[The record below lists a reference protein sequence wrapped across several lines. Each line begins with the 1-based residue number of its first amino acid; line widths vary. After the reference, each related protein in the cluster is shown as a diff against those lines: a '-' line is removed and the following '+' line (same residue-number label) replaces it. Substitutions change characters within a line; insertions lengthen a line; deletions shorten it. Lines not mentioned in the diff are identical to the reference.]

1 MLEHLFTAQKKHHKN
16 LIKYL
21 LENMK
26 RNPPSN
32 YQLQIETFFDTASP
46 NGITVNIINRLL

>member
-1 MLEHLFTAQKKHHKN
+1 MLEQFLTAQKTHKK

-32 YQLQIETFFDTASP
+32 YQLQIETLFDTASP
-46 NGITVNIINRLL
+46 NGITDNIFNRLI